1 VTRPRASERRAAAV
15 LDALGDP
22 TRRELLA
29 AVGRRGPVT
38 ATELAAE
45 PTPAVTRQAIVK
57 HLQALAAA
65 GLVQAEKVGREQR
78 YTVVRAP
85 LDDAARWMASVGD
98 AWEGRL
104 AKLAERHARTAG
116 GGAPR

>member
-1 VTRPRASERRAAAV
+1 MTRSSAADRRAAAV
-15 LDALGDP
+15 FDALGDP
-22 TRRELLA
+22 TRRELLT
-29 AVGRRGPVT
+29 AVGRHGPVT

-45 PTPAVTRQAIVK
+45 RSVTRQAIVK
-57 HLQALAAA
+57 HLQLLAAA

-78 YTVVRAP
+78 YTVTPAP

-98 AWEGRL
+98 AWDRRL
-104 AKLAERHARTAG
+104 AKLAERHTRAAP